1 MAADKV
7 FRQKIRRKLI
17 QIAAFGF
24 TNCHAGN
31 FITGKLYNG
40 KFKEFC
46 TPGLN
51 CYSCPAATVSCPIGS
66 LLAVTGRADLKV
78 SFYVWGFLLAIGAVL
93 GRAVCGFLCP
103 FGLIQDLLG
112 AIPVRKFR
120 LPKILTYVKYAVLA
134 LMVIIIPTVLIIATG
149 HAAPLYCKYI
159 CPAGMLEGAIPLL
172 LTHETLRDSAGV
184 LFWVKLAILLAVIA
198 GSVFVR
204 RFFCKI
210 GCPLGAIYGLLNKV
224 SLYHLTVDR
233 DKCIDCG
240 KCAGCCPMDVDPVK
254 APRSAECIRCGACKA
269 VCPKGA
275 ITIGFGS
282 GRKTAKRE
290 GLVDMNVYSRK

>member
-1 MAADKV
+1 MHRSRVMSMDPVLK
-7 FRQKIRRKLI
+7 QKIRRKLI

-66 LLAVTGRADLKV
+66 LLAVTGKADLKV

-120 LPKILTYVKYAVLA
+120 LPKILTYVKYVVLG
-134 LMVIIIPTVLIIATG
+134 VFVVVVPTVLVIATG

-159 CPAGMLEGAIPLL
+159 CPAGMLEGAVPLL
-172 LTHETLRDSAGV
+172 LTHEQLRDSAGT
-184 LFWVKLAILLAVIA
+184 LFWVKLGILILVIA
-198 GSVFVR
+198 GCLFVR
-204 RFFCKI
+204 RLFCKVL
-210 GCPLGAIYGLLNKV
+210 CPLGAIYGLLNKV
-224 SLYHLTVDR
+224 SLYHLTVDKS
-233 DKCIDCG
+233 KCINCG
-240 KCAGCCPMDVDPVK
+240 KCSGCCPMDVDPVK
-254 APRSAECIRCGACKA
+254 HPRSAECIRCGACKA

-275 ITIGFGS
+275 ITIGFGDGKKKAS
-282 GRKTAKRE
+282 
-290 GLVDMNVYSRK
+290 